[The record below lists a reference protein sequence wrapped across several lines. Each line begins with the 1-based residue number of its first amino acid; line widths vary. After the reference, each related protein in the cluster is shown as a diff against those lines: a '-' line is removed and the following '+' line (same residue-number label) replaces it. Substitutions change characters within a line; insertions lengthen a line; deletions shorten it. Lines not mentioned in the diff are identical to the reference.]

1 MIMFASFLQ
10 KMLFVLYHFEL
21 KDANLTRLFLCQVVN
36 TDKEQAEVQEEIQN
50 IVKDTIKT
58 LSSNA
63 VCDTLWTDNFET
75 YV

>member
-1 MIMFASFLQ
+1 
-10 KMLFVLYHFEL
+10 MLFF
-21 KDANLTRLFLCQVVN
+21 CQVVN

-58 LSSNA
+58 LSNA
-63 VCDTLWTDNFET
+63 ACDTLWTDNFET